1 MYRPRHTHSFCRQFR
16 KPTPF
21 LESTFGQVFLG
32 ALVTFVSALLAGV
45 IFFSV

>member
-1 MYRPRHTHSFCRQFR
+1 MYRPRHSHSYCRQFR

-21 LESTFGQVFLG
+21 LESAFGQLFLG
-32 ALVTFVSALLAGV
+32 ALVTFATALLAGV

>member
-1 MYRPRHTHSFCRQFR
+1 MYRPRHSYAYCRQFR

-21 LESTFGQVFLG
+21 LESTFGQVVLG
-32 ALVTFVSALLAGV
+32 AAFTFVLALLAGV